1 MLILPLQGA
10 DTLTQK
16 EKNAFVEFYKKKRN
30 LQEESPQKTWVKVM
44 FVDINGDGLMDALAS
59 NALTTYEQGQADW
72 SIYRNTGK
80 NWKPFKS
87 YHKNVY
93 EESAKLIISAFVFGR
108 TGEFFRVIKNDG
120 TLQFLI
126 LQKNFD
132 KKAPQGLGDPVKSWF
147 EVDKNGV
154 IREHKITNIER
165 YLAYDEKNLSSPISS
180 LNRLEVEVF
189 N

>member
-1 MLILPLQGA
+1 MLIMPLTAA
-10 DTLTQK
+10 DKLTQE
-16 EKNAFVEFYKKKRN
+16 EKNSFVEFYKKHIN
-30 LQEESPQKTWVKVM
+30 LNVEEPKKSWVKVM
-44 FVDINGDGLMDALAS
+44 FVDVDGDGHIDALAS
-59 NALTTYEQGQADW
+59 DALSTYEKSQADW
-72 SIYRNTGK
+72 AVFRFTGDK
-80 NWKPFKS
+80 WIPFKGVDDLS
-87 YHKNVY
+87 K
-93 EESAKLIISAFVFGR
+93 KIISGASLFGR
-108 TGEFFRVIKNDG
+108 SDEFFRVIKNDG
-120 TLQFLI
+120 ALQFLI

-132 KKAPQGLGDPVKSWF
+132 KKAPQGLGDPIKSWF